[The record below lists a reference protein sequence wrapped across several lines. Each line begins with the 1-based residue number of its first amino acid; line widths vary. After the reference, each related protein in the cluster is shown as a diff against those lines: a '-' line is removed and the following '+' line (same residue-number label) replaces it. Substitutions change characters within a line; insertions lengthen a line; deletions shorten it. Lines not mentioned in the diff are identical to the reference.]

1 MKIIIDIDEEDF
13 KDIGKCV
20 MSVGEIFDSLRGKAY
35 RSILNGTPYE
45 GWIPTS
51 VRLPKEDGC
60 YLVTTTGTN
69 NAIIDI
75 AYYSEDIWHKASRIK
90 AWMPL
95 PLPYKSEK
103 GGE

>member
-35 RSILNGTPYE
+35 RSILNGTPLSE
-45 GWIPTS
+45 VLDEIET
-51 VRLPKEDGC
+51 DGEI
-60 YLVTTTGTN
+60 VSGSIAKIKIQN
-69 NAIIDI
+69 IIDKHI
-75 AYYSEDIWHKASRIK
+75 G
-90 AWMPL
+90 
-95 PLPYKSEK
+95 KSEK